1 MECYSELTCAI
12 FVDGEL
18 GIEEARRL
26 QDHVATCQ
34 RCRKLVDALR
44 AENRILGESLHELP
58 EEAASPASFP
68 RLRWSW
74 LWGDL
79 AAMAAVLALG
89 SIFSVWIDELRIP
102 EALE

>member
-34 RCRKLVDALR
+34 RCRELVDALR

-58 EEAASPASFP
+58 EEAGSPASF
-68 RLRWSW
+68 SW
-74 LWGDL
+74 LRTSWYG
-79 AAMAAVLALG
+79 V
-89 SIFSVWIDELRIP
+89 IWQRWP
-102 EALE
+102 RCWR